1 MYHVIYWYQQDWK
14 MVETLSSIEFDE
26 LKEQDQKGEVYISS
40 IWLLDDEENFIREL
54 KRKEVGLK

>member
-1 MYHVIYWYQQDWK
+1 MYHVVYWYQQDWK
-14 MVETLSSIEFDE
+14 MVEILSSIEFDE
-26 LKEQDQKGEVYISS
+26 LKEQDQKGEIYISS